1 MNRPESGLP
10 EPGRAG
16 QISRESPTPAIDAPI
31 AGPDDISSNG
41 EQSRKLGNVRQ
52 LVGACIAL
60 TVLIGFIYTQTI
72 QFDLVNFDDN
82 TYVYE
87 NAQVLGGLTVDNL
100 AWAFTTTYA
109 WNWHPLT
116 WISHMIDVEIYK
128 EWPGGHHVTNLLLH
142 MATTIV
148 LFLAFRRLT
157 GNWRRSAFVA
167 AVFAVHPL
175 RVESVAWISERKDVL
190 SGFFFAL
197 VLFAYAGYGRRP
209 SLWRYALVTLAF
221 VLGLM
226 SKPMLVTVPF
236 VLLLLDYW
244 PLERLLPTNGRTG
257 TPSLGRLLVEKAPL
271 LVLAAAASALTVY
284 AQDIAIQPIG
294 RISLTARVSNAAVS
308 YVAYIRQMIWPS
320 DLAVLYKHP
329 ADSLPVWQA
338 TSAWLSLIG
347 ATIAAVAVRR
357 RRPYLLVGWLWYLGM
372 LIPVIGFVQVG
383 GQARADRYTYLP
395 EIGLVMAAAWW
406 LADLSASWRIHRLV
420 LVVAAVGLIA
430 VLSRSAQRQTSTWRN
445 GVTMW
450 SRAVY
455 CDSSDQFAHYGL
467 GHALELQ
474 GRFQESIPHFQAAV
488 DCDPSDQLAQY
499 GLGHAL
505 GSLGQFQE
513 SIPHFQAVLAVNP
526 NSRLASQNC
535 GIAFFNLGRFEDAEV
550 YLRRWVELDPSSVP
564 AKIVLGETL
573 YRLGRIDEAESV
585 LQTSLNH
592 DPPYAQ
598 SHDCL
603 GLIRARQGRWDEAV
617 AEHRT
622 AIELDPKKALWRAH
636 LGIAL
641 YQSGKPRDAMSE
653 LREAVRSG
661 PDDMNVL
668 RIAAWTAATSPD
680 DTIRSG
686 VDAVAWSRKAV
697 ELSRG
702 QDPLILDCLAA
713 SYAEVREFA
722 AAMEQADR
730 ALDLAASRQ
739 LGGLANAIRAHQA
752 VYQSKKPLRER
763 PSDIWP

>member
-16 QISRESPTPAIDAPI
+16 QISGESPAPVSYAPI
-31 AGPDDISSNG
+31 AGPNDISSNG

-52 LVGACIAL
+52 LIGVCFAL
-60 TVLIGFIYTQTI
+60 SVLIAFIYTQTK
-72 QFDLVNFDDN
+72 QFDFVNFDDD

-87 NAQVLGGLTVDNL
+87 NQRVLGGLSVDNL
-100 AWAFTTTYA
+100 AWAFTTTHA

-116 WISHMIDVEIYK
+116 WISYMVDVEIYK
-128 EWPGGHHVTNLLLH
+128 VGPRGHHITNVLIH

-157 GNWRRSAFVA
+157 GNWRCSAFVA

-209 SLWRYALVTLAF
+209 SPWRYALMTLAF

-244 PLERLLPTNGRTG
+244 PLERLLPINDQPSA
-257 TPSLGRLLVEKAPL
+257 PSLGRLVIEKAPL

-284 AQDIAIQPIG
+284 AQDTAIQSIG
-294 RISLTARVSNAAVS
+294 RVSLTARLSNAGVS

-320 DLAVLYKHP
+320 DLAVFYKHP
-329 ADSLPVWQA
+329 ADDLPAWQA
-338 TSAWLSLIG
+338 TSAWLTVIG
-347 ATIAAVAVRR
+347 ATVAALAVRR

-372 LIPVIGFVQVG
+372 LVPVIGLVQVG
-383 GQARADRYTYLP
+383 EQARADRYTYLP

-406 LADLSASWRIHRLV
+406 LADLSASWRIQRPA

-430 VLSRSAQRQTSTWRN
+430 VLSWSAQRQTSTWRN

-450 SRAVY
+450 SRAVARNPRNVCAQY
-455 CDSSDQFAHYGL
+455 YL
-467 GHALELQ
+467 GRALELQ
-474 GRFQESIPHFQAAV
+474 ERFQESIPHFQAAL

-499 GLGHAL
+499 GLGHAW
-505 GSLGQFQE
+505 GSLGHYQE
-513 SIPHFQAVLAVNP
+513 SIPHFRAVLAVNP
-526 NSRLASQNC
+526 NSRLASQGC
-535 GIAFFNLGRFEDAEV
+535 GIAFFNLGKFDDAEV

-585 LQTSLNH
+585 LQPSLNH

-617 AEHRT
+617 AEHRA

-641 YQSGKPRDAMSE
+641 NQSGKPRDAMSE
-653 LREAVRSG
+653 LRDAIRSG

-686 VDAVAWSRKAV
+686 VDAVSWSRKAV

-722 AAMEQADR
+722 AAVEQADR
-730 ALDLAASRQ
+730 ALDLAASRE
-739 LGGLANAIRAHQA
+739 LGRLADAIRAHRA